1 MEFIFNKII
10 LGSIKT
16 VSKQYLNI
24 DICIINSK
32 FGLPL
37 SQTRE
42 KKERKRKEKEK
53 VPQDSAFPNGLK
65 EKTDKRSQNDG
76 IFIKFVITYRATL
89 PLLLFWSEIVDTS
102 MLFCS

>member
-42 KKERKRKEKEK
+42 KKRKKKKRKRKG
-53 VPQDSAFPNGLK
+53 SAGFSVS
-65 EKTDKRSQNDG
+65 KRSQRKD
-76 IFIKFVITYRATL
+76 R
-89 PLLLFWSEIVDTS
+89 
-102 MLFCS
+102 